1 MPTIYT
7 LVGIDKE
14 CIDCQ
19 YVNAISYSK
28 ELLEN
33 MIQNIHPD
41 LLKVADFIIKENIH
55 IYSLIVLNQ
64 QLLIG
69 RSGDDDNIT
78 FNSDNLYA
86 FNKITT
92 SCIQNVLL
100 DITGFDIE
108 HLRTLDIFKN
118 DLSHNTIKFDVFYD
132 EGIMNA

>member
-14 CIDCQ
+14 CTDCQ

-33 MIQNIHPD
+33 MITNIPPH

-55 IYSLIVLNQ
+55 IYSLIVLNE

-78 FNSDNLYA
+78 FNPDNLYA
-86 FNKITT
+86 FNKVTT
-92 SCIQNVLL
+92 SGVENVLL

-108 HLRTLDIFKN
+108 NLKQICIFKH
-118 DLSHNTIKFDVFYD
+118 DLSDNTIKFDFFYD

>member
-78 FNSDNLYA
+78 FNPDNLYA
-86 FNKITT
+86 FNKIT
-92 SCIQNVLL
+92 SSVVDNVLL

-108 HLRTLDIFKN
+108 NLKQICIFKN
-118 DLSHNTIKFDVFYD
+118 NISDNVIKFDVFYE
-132 EGIMNA
+132 EGIMYA

>member
-7 LVGIDKE
+7 LVSIDKE
-14 CIDCQ
+14 STDCQ

-41 LLKVADFIIKENIH
+41 LLKAADFIIKLNTH
-55 IYSLIVLNQ
+55 IYKLISFNGKI
-64 QLLIG
+64 LLI
-69 RSGDDDNIT
+69 RPYYDDNIT
-78 FNSDNLYA
+78 FNTTNLYA

-92 SCIQNVLL
+92 SGVQNVFL
-100 DITGFDIE
+100 DTTGYNVED
-108 HLRTLDIFKN
+108 LRTLAIFKN
-118 DLSHNTIKFDVFYD
+118 HLSHNNILFDTFYD